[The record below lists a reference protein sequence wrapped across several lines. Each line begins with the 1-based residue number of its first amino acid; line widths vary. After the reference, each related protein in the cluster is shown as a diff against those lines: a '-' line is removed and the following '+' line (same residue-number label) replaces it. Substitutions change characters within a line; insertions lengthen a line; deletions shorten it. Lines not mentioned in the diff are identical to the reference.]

1 MTIDA
6 AFFGR
11 LGADADSRISKGGKP
26 WVRLRVAV
34 GRDDETQWLTLSVFG
49 EAAKA
54 AAELRKG
61 DRIYAEGSLKLDRW
75 KGNDGVERS
84 GLAVAAFRCMRTHQ
98 IGRNRP
104 RRDHDRGSDDS
115 SAEESPPLADSTIPF

>member
-1 MTIDA
+1 MTIDC

-11 LGADADSRISKGGKP
+11 LGADADSRISKAGKP

-49 EAAKA
+49 ESAKVA
-54 AAELRKG
+54 SELKKG

-84 GLAVAAFRCMRTHQ
+84 GLAVASFRCMRTHQ

-104 RRDHDRGSDDS
+104 QRDHHRGSDDS
-115 SAEESPPLADSTIPF
+115 PAEESPPLVDSIPF